1 MLSDMRKK
9 AILALSAL
17 VLVVTVSI
25 GTKADTPE
33 DTTRRAAAA
42 FDDGVARFKR
52 ADYEGAAKAFL
63 TADELV
69 PSAQSIT
76 NALAAARKA
85 NDFLAVAEAAQR
97 VLSRG
102 ETGTLGTSARE
113 ALAEAATRLSAVE
126 TTCDPQP
133 CTLSIDGT
141 RVVGGRKY
149 VLPGTHDVVAERSDG
164 ARAVEHVSTA
174 AGATYRVAL
183 HPELR
188 SASPP
193 PVSAPARA
201 AATSTAPSMPAT
213 VTSGSTER
221 PAGADKPS
229 DKKMSP
235 AVFYVGVGA
244 SAILVAL
251 TTWSGIDALGEKSSY
266 LDCTTSCDK
275 DIVLRKAH
283 RTDALLAA
291 TLLVGA
297 TTGYVG
303 LKLVNWAPSGAKE
316 GPAVSISV
324 RPTPFGGG
332 LVGLARF

>member
-1 MLSDMRKK
+1 MRGK
-9 AILALSAL
+9 AILALFFGVS
-17 VLVVTVSI
+17 VVTVSI

-33 DTTRRAAAA
+33 STTRRAAAA

-63 TADELV
+63 VADELV
-69 PSAQSIT
+69 PNAQAIT

-85 NDFLAVAEAAQR
+85 NDFLAVADAAQR
-97 VLSRG
+97 ALSRG

-126 TTCDPQP
+126 ATCDPAP

-141 RVVGGRKY
+141 RIAAGRKY
-149 VLPGTHDVVAERSDG
+149 LLPGTHDVAGERPDG
-164 ARAVEHVSTA
+164 ARALEHLSTV

-188 SASPP
+188 SNVTPP
-193 PVSAPARA
+193 PISPAGG
-201 AATSTAPSMPAT
+201 AATSIAPSTPAT
-213 VTSGSTER
+213 AASGSTA
-221 PAGADKPS
+221 PLAGADNSSNKR
-229 DKKMSP
+229 MSP
-235 AVFYVGVGA
+235 TVFYVGVGA

-251 TTWSGIDALGEKSSY
+251 TTWSGVDTLAALHKHDDNAPDYDPDSVRN
-266 LDCTTSCDK
+266 K
-275 DIVLRKAH
+275 MH

-291 TLLVGA
+291 TVLVGA
-297 TTGYVG
+297 TTGYLG
-303 LKLVNWAPSGAKE
+303 WKLVNWAPAGGRE
-316 GPAVSISV
+316 GPAVSVSV